1 MTDKTGLEEL
11 IKEQSQSI
19 AAEMADVAKTGG
31 SEENIR
37 HECNKLFEAFR
48 AQAGIKVKGEHEY
61 YIAGGRIDSKYG
73 LVIFEYKKAGEMKGP
88 NTPGTQ
94 KVIDQL
100 KTRFKDFEREQNIE
114 ASRIFGVG
122 LDGHNI
128 VFVRFR
134 GNSFEVEGP
143 VPVSQYAIERVLRA
157 FVSVGANGQS
167 FIPEN
172 LSKDFG
178 QESVATKKGIQAFY
192 RAITS
197 ATNTKVKTFFGE
209 WKILFGE
216 VCGYDVDGK
225 NEKLSKLG
233 EFYEVHGHVAP
244 AEILFSVHT
253 FYALFMKLLA
263 AETLSFTYKRPSLI
277 KTLTS
282 ANKLKLKMELE
293 KLERGGIWKEM
304 GIQNFLE
311 GDLFSWYLEVWNE
324 EIAEAVHAVAA
335 KLDGYDPTTLSV
347 EPEESRDLL
356 KKLYQQLFPKSL
368 RHDLGEYYTPD
379 WLAQLV
385 LDEVG
390 YDGDPDKRVLDPACG
405 SGTFLVMAINRV
417 RKWHKD
423 HRFDCGFKEKELAQ
437 KIFSNIIGFD
447 LNPLAVIAARTNFL
461 IANLDLV
468 RFMGDNIQIPV
479 YMCDSIMT
487 PSSYSGLFEKTK
499 ELETSVGKFK
509 IPFEVTNDRQTIGT
523 YASLLEQCVRGN
535 YKPSE
540 FLERCRAEGVPTHD
554 EATHKDLYKKLVEL
568 DKNNQNGVWAR
579 IIKNAFAPL
588 FVGKVDY
595 VVGNPPWINWE
606 SLPEGYREASI
617 SVWAQYGLRPEK
629 GQLERMKGGKKDF
642 SMLFVYVS
650 MDCYL
655 PTNGKLGFV
664 ITQTVFKTR
673 GAGDG
678 FRRFKINNEA
688 FIRPIAV
695 QDMTDFQPFE
705 GATNKT
711 AVFVATKTP
720 SPLPSPASGRGDTP
734 PSPPGRRTEDEGGL
748 GPSHKKATSYP
759 QRTEGVIYPVP
770 YIVWRKTAK
779 GEIATEFTLEEVLKR
794 TKRVQLAA
802 EPVDPKIQTSPWLTA
817 SKEAL
822 IGIKKIISPS
832 YYKANEGVNTGGLN
846 GVYWVRVLET
856 LPNGNLRIENLYDVG
871 KIKVE
876 QVETVIEPELIYP
889 LLRGRD
895 VKKWLVE
902 PSAYIIITQDK
913 DKQREGL
920 PESEMKIKFPKT
932 YAYLNKFHDKLA
944 YRPDRKYY
952 PKDSPFYTMR
962 NVASYTMAPWKV
974 MWPEVGHTV
983 RAGVCGPNSDNS
995 KPSLPDH
1002 TIVAVSCSEASEAHF
1017 ICSLL
1022 NSSAAQLAIS
1032 SYIVLHPSPHVLEH
1046 VAIPKFDP
1054 KDKLHLALSSLSKRA
1069 HGLAKDGKME
1079 ELAKVE
1085 GEIDQ
1090 LCAKLWGLSS
1100 PELSAIQAALL
1111 DMSTRPTQDD
1121 DPDQD

>member
-19 AAEMADVAKTGG
+19 ATEMADVAKTGG

-73 LVIFEYKKAGEMKGP
+73 LVIFEYKKAGEMKGL

-100 KTRFKDFEREQNIE
+100 KTRFKDFEAEQNIE

-134 GNSFEVEGP
+134 SNSFEVEGP
-143 VPVSQYAIERVLRA
+143 APVSQYTIERVLRA
-157 FVSVGANGQS
+157 FVSVGASGQS

-192 RAITS
+192 RAITG
-197 ATNTKVKTFFGE
+197 ATNSKVTTFFGE

-216 VCGYDVDGK
+216 VCGYDVEGK

-282 ANKLKLKMELE
+282 ASKLKLKMELE

-311 GDLFSWYLEVWNE
+311 GDLFSWYLEVWND
-324 EIAEAVHAVAA
+324 EIAEAVHDVAA
-335 KLDGYDPTTLSV
+335 KLDDYDPTTLSV

-423 HRFDCGFKEKELAQ
+423 HRFDCGFSDTELAQ

-487 PSSYSGLFEKTK
+487 PTSKQLFEGSLI
-499 ELETSVGKFK
+499 LETSVGDFYV
-509 IPFEVTNDRQTIGT
+509 PGEVTHDRQILGT
-523 YASLLEQCVRGN
+523 YATILEQCVRGQ
-535 YKPSE
+535 YSPEE
-540 FLERCRAEGVPTHD
+540 FLRMCKAEEIPAK
-554 EATHKDLYKKLVEL
+554 EEEKHKHLYKKLVEL

-606 SLPEGYREASI
+606 SLPGKYRLASI
-617 SVWAQYGLRPEK
+617 PTWDLYGLRPEK
-629 GQLERMKGGKKDF
+629 GQLERMKGGKKDI

-678 FRRFKINNEA
+678 FRRFKIKDEA
-688 FIRPIAV
+688 FINLKKV
-695 QDMTDFQPFE
+695 HDMTDFEPFD
-705 GATNKT
+705 GPTTKT
-711 AVFVATKTP
+711 AMFVAEKDDK
-720 SPLPSPASGRGDTP
+720 SFM
-734 PSPPGRRTEDEGGL
+734 
-748 GPSHKKATSYP
+748 
-759 QRTEGVIYPVP
+759 YPVP
-770 YIVWRKTAK
+770 YIIWRKIVRGKISTDYS
-779 GEIATEFTLEEVLKR
+779 LDEVKER
-794 TKRVQLAA
+794 TKRSELYAV
-802 EPVDPKIQTSPWLTA
+802 PVDPKIQTSPWLTA
-817 SKEAL
+817 SNEAIIGINKL
-822 IGIKKIISPS
+822 IGSS
-832 YYKANEGVNTGGLN
+832 DYNANEGVNTGGLN

-876 QVETVIEPELIYP
+876 QVETVIEPELVYQ
-889 LLRGRD
+889 LLKGKD
-895 VKKWLVE
+895 VGKWLAE

-913 DKQREGL
+913 NKQREGL
-920 PESEMKIKFPKT
+920 SEGEMKIKFPKT
-932 YAYLNKFHDKLA
+932 YTYLNRFHDKLA
-944 YRPDRKYY
+944 NRPDRKYY

-974 MWPEVGHTV
+974 VWNRIDRSLRASVIDSAENGKPILCQETHVFVSFNEPE
-983 RAGVCGPNSDNS
+983 
-995 KPSLPDH
+995 
-1002 TIVAVSCSEASEAHF
+1002 EAHYF
-1017 ICSLL
+1017 AAIF
-1022 NSSAAQLAIS
+1022 NSSPSDILVR
-1032 SYIVLHPSPHVLEH
+1032 SYSVSKGFASCHVLENIS
-1046 VAIPKFDP
+1046 IPKFDP
-1054 KDKLHLALSSLSKRA
+1054 KDKLHLALSALSKRA
-1069 HGLAKDGKME
+1069 HKLAKDGNTE

-1090 LCAKLWGLSS
+1090 LSAKLWGLSG

-1111 DMSTRPTQDD
+1111 DMSTRPTKD